1 MMLWRRNCAGTGFSL
16 GVGIDWFVRGF
27 LKCNEKGLPND
38 EHKQFIPKAVERLEE
53 ETDAIPDGFSTDMG
67 EIQADQLTREMAE
80 AFVEKV
86 VVWPGQKLEIRWKFK
101 G

>member
-1 MMLWRRNCAGTGFSL
+1 MRVQDSVWG
-16 GVGIDWFVRGF
+16 
-27 LKCNEKGLPND
+27 
-38 EHKQFIPKAVERLEE
+38 AVL
-53 ETDAIPDGFSTDMG
+53 IGFSTDMG